1 MIYRGLTLGVL
12 LALGLLFTPLAAEAQ
27 QAVKVY
33 RIGTLTVSSAERG
46 SPVINAFE
54 ERLRELGYVKGSNVI
69 YEHRFAGG
77 RTERLPDLANE
88 LAALNLDVILAGAN
102 AAIVAAR
109 QAMPRTP
116 IVMGYAI
123 DPVGVGFV
131 ASLARPG
138 GNITG
143 VTYDVTADTWGKRL
157 QLAKQIAPQASHV
170 AVIWNPDS
178 PGMSA
183 AWKATEDAAA
193 TLGVK
198 LQSVAVR
205 RLEDFDAGF
214 TAIALR
220 RPGALLIF
228 ADPLTYTRRREI
240 VATAA
245 RHRVPAIYAVREAT
259 DEGGLMSYGVN
270 NLDLYRRAAYF
281 VDRILKGAKPGELP
295 VEQPTK
301 LELVINLKTAR
312 TLGLTIPP
320 PLLLQADEVIE

>member
-1 MIYRGLTLGVL
+1 M
-12 LALGLLFTPLAAEAQ
+12 
-27 QAVKVY
+27 
-33 RIGTLTVSSAERG
+33 
-46 SPVINAFE
+46 
-54 ERLRELGYVKGSNVI
+54 I
-69 YEHRFAGG
+69 YEHRVAGG
-77 RTERLPDLANE
+77 RMERLSELANE
-88 LAALNLDVILAGAN
+88 LAALKLDVVLAGAN
-102 AAIVAAR
+102 AAIAAAR
-109 QAMPRTP
+109 QAMPRIP
-116 IVMGYAI
+116 IVMGYGI

-143 VTYDVTADTWGKRL
+143 VTVDVTAQTWGRRL
-157 QLAKQIAPQASHV
+157 QLAKEIAPQASHV
-170 AVIWNPDS
+170 GVIWNPDS

-198 LQSVAVR
+198 LQSVAAR

-214 TAIALR
+214 TTIALR

-245 RHRVPAIYAVREAT
+245 RHRIPAIYAIREAT

-270 NLDLYRRAAYF
+270 NLDLFRRAAYF
-281 VDRILKGAKPGELP
+281 VDRILQGAKPSELP

-312 TLGLTIPP
+312 TLGLTIPS